1 MELKDGVDHPMEINI
16 DSIVREVV
24 RVVHEEQRENASR
37 LNKRMQ
43 LKEAQFFSEE
53 YVEIPDLAP
62 GDILVKM
69 EGSVIGDEEL
79 HRFLNGVDSQE
90 QIGKWGTGRV
100 VRMEGALSDCN
111 NEKIQLNDSVVFRR
125 QPASR
130 LTGDKTNY
138 GFCNWNQ
145 QFIRIRD
152 SKILEVINGISQES
166 RLLYPFVSVVLAD
179 FERLEKLYHFE
190 KNDKFVVVGCTL
202 RSLLLIAIMRSK
214 GYSQVMVI
222 DDDAQHLHLAIRF
235 GAREKILYENK
246 KGLSGIVERMAGL
259 WEGELADYVICCLDR
274 KHAISYVKKFCKK
287 TDELSRTT
295 VNGI

>member
-24 RVVHEEQRENASR
+24 RVVHEEQREKASR

-125 QPASR
+125 QPVSR

-190 KNDKFVVVGCTL
+190 KNDTLRGKELL
-202 RSLLLIAIMRSK
+202 RSLEM
-214 GYSQVMVI
+214 
-222 DDDAQHLHLAIRF
+222 
-235 GAREKILYENK
+235 EKVPLYD
-246 KGLSGIVERMAGL
+246 L
-259 WEGELADYVICCLDR
+259 
-274 KHAISYVKKFCKK
+274 ISYRYK
-287 TDELSRTT
+287 LSQIEEAYWTALNSKEMLT
-295 VNGI
+295 GIFNR